1 MARLIHPLLQRLEPS
16 SVVLIGHSMGG
27 ATAQLAIS
35 EKPPGLIGFINVEGN
50 LIGEDCTFSRQA
62 TRVDFSTFL

>member
-1 MARLIHPLLQRLEPS
+1 
-16 SVVLIGHSMGG
+16 MGG